1 MTAFTRTTKAAL
13 SAAVALG
20 VLAATPG
27 PASAEAPPAAA
38 GTTSH
43 GFLLDDGVV
52 TTIDHPDATTI
63 PASPDD
69 QAGTL
74 TSGIN
79 DRGDV
84 LGAYQR
90 PDQVVP
96 HFVRD
101 RKGRYTL
108 LDDPPGVSG
117 VGLTYEPVDLNN
129 RGEIVGFYNDD
140 EGNTTTGF
148 LRTRTGRFNSIEVTD
163 SLVTGPLRIND
174 RRQVVGIYLDEG
186 GKVHGFLWDRGEYST
201 IDVPGA
207 AATIVAGINNRGQ
220 MVGSYIDADGA

>member
-20 VLAATPG
+20 VFAAASA

-43 GFLLDDGVV
+43 GFLFDDGVV
-52 TTIDHPDATTI
+52 TTIDHPDANTI
-63 PASPDD
+63 LDTPDD

-84 LGAYQR
+84 LGAYERQDR
-90 PDQVVP
+90 VVP

-108 LDDPPGVSG
+108 LGDPPGGAVSDSPLSPSTSTTG
-117 VGLTYEPVDLNN
+117 A
-129 RGEIVGFYNDD
+129 RSSAS
-140 EGNTTTGF
+140 TTT
-148 LRTRTGRFNSIEVTD
+148 TRGTPPPASCAPGTD
-163 SLVTGPLRIND
+163 
-174 RRQVVGIYLDEG
+174 
-186 GKVHGFLWDRGEYST
+186 
-201 IDVPGA
+201 
-207 AATIVAGINNRGQ
+207 
-220 MVGSYIDADGA
+220 GSSPSRSPTHR